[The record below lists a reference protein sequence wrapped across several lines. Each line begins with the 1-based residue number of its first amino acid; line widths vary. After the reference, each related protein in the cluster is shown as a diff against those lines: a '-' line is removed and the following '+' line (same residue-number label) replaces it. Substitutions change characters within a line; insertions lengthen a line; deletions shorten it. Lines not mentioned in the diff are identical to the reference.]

1 MDTPKVFISYS
12 WHPKENQIR
21 VEQLA
26 ERLFSDGVHCV
37 IDIYDLRDGQDKNK
51 FMEQMVNDP
60 TVKKVLLICNK
71 EYTEKA
77 NARKGGV
84 GIESTIVMCWNAN
97 FKLFKQPDCCL
108 TV

>member
-1 MDTPKVFISYS
+1 MLCIISGAKRSAKIKCIMETPKVFISYS

-37 IDIYDLRDGQDKNK
+37 IDIYDFRDGQDKNK

-60 TVKKVLLICNK
+60 TIKKVLLI
-71 EYTEKA
+71 
-77 NARKGGV
+77 
-84 GIESTIVMCWNAN
+84 SQLM
-97 FKLFKQPDCCL
+97 
-108 TV
+108 

>member
-12 WHPKENQIR
+12 WHPKENQIK

-51 FMEQMVNDP
+51 FKYDMNLPPV
-60 TVKKVLLICNK
+60 I
-71 EYTEKA
+71 
-77 NARKGGV
+77 
-84 GIESTIVMCWNAN
+84 N
-97 FKLFKQPDCCL
+97 FKNKA
-108 TV
+108 